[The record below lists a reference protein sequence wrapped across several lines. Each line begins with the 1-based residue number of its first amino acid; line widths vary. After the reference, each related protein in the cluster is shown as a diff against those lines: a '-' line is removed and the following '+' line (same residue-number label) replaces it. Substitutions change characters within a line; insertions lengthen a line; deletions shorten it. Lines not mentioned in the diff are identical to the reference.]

1 MAHGLLM
8 EKGRAAMFYVGDAPW
23 HGLGTAL
30 NRPATAEEAIR
41 AAGLDWRVVKVPLY
55 VAGGPRLHQVPGKFA
70 MVRED
75 RLGQGDCPILGM
87 VGEKYK
93 PFQNA
98 EAFQFFDPVAGK
110 GAAIYHT
117 AGALG
122 DGERVWILARL
133 PDTMKIVGD
142 DTVDKYLLLSTSHDG
157 TSAVQIKFTP
167 IRVVCQ
173 NTLGQA
179 LSRGTAI
186 RVAHNRDIHQGL
198 REAQQLV
205 GFATQ
210 QYSEIERSFQQ
221 MAKVDMDSAE
231 VRAYLEAVFPMP
243 KDETHVAVRELV
255 DAKRALAEYFFD
267 QGAGNGMKGV
277 QGTLW
282 AAYNG
287 VAELVDHSGGGLIG
301 PMAFDRGRRPLPPR
315 PNGEFTNESPRW
327 AHRRLESVWFGE
339 GYRTKVRAFKEAETL
354 MDAR

>member
-1 MAHGLLM
+1 
-8 EKGRAAMFYVGDAPW
+8 MFYVGDPPW

-30 NRPATAEEAIR
+30 EGPATAEEAIY
-41 AAGLDWRVVKVPLY
+41 AAGLQWRVVKAPLY

-87 VGEKYK
+87 VGEKYQ

-179 LSRGTAI
+179 LSRGKAI
-186 RVAHNRDIHQGL
+186 RVEHNRDLQQGL
-198 REAQQLV
+198 RDAQDLIA
-205 GFATQ
+205 FATR
-210 QYSEIERSFQQ
+210 QYSDFADKFRQ
-221 MAKVDMDSAE
+221 MANVQMDAE
-231 VRAYLEAVFPMP
+231 KVRAYLGKVFPTP
-243 KDETHVAVRELV
+243 VPTARRAAVELT
-255 DAKRALAEYFFD
+255 DAKRAWAEYFFD
-267 QGAGNGMKGV
+267 QGEGNQIKGV

-287 VAELVDHSGGGLIG
+287 VAELVDHSGGDLIG
-301 PMAFDRGRRPLPPR
+301 PQASERGRRPRTPTAAGSNSTAAPARGLDNP
-315 PNGEFTNESPRW
+315 TSVPRW
-327 AHRRLESVWFGE
+327 KHRRLESVWFGE
-339 GYRTKVRAFKEAETL
+339 GYRTKVRAMTEAESL
-354 MDAR
+354 LAP